1 MQLKAVPTAHVIA
14 FGDGLPAR
22 CGAGHLLLV
31 LLPLLLE
38 PIRLLGHRLLR
49 VARVLAAVAHADL
62 AILLV
67 ELLVLDQDVARRAS
81 VVRWTRMEPLRAT
94 SEVCGSLR
102 DSLLPSLKDQLLL
115 HLARCALVALSVEG
129 HPELVPIASLV
140 LVLAAAAFLLLL
152 LV

>member
-1 MQLKAVPTAHVIA
+1 
-14 FGDGLPAR
+14 
-22 CGAGHLLLV
+22 
-31 LLPLLLE
+31 
-38 PIRLLGHRLLR
+38 
-49 VARVLAAVAHADL
+49 VAHADL